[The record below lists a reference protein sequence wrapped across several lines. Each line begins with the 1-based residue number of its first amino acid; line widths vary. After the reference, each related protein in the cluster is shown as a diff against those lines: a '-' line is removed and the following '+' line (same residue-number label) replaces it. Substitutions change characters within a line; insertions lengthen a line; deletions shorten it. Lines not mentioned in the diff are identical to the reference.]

1 MTCKRGNTDH
11 DMNKTYTLAE
21 RMEQTDTRINSLSGC
36 HLDLQTPR
44 CTAISQADM
53 TCKRG
58 NTDHDMN
65 KTYTLAERM
74 EQTATRINS
83 LSGCHLDLHTPRCTA
98 IMQPGRHDM
107 QEREYRSRHEQ
118 NIHACRKNGTNSH
131 KNQLTEWLPSRSTDS
146 EMHRYQPGRHDMQER
161 EYRSRHEQNIHACR
175 KNGTN
180 SHKNQLTDH
189 GMEQTATRINSLS
202 GCHLD
207 LHTPR
212 CTAISQADITCKRGN
227 TDHDMNKTY
236 TLAERMEQT
245 ATRINSLSG
254 CHLDIHTP
262 RCTAIMQPGRHDK
275 QEREYRS
282 RHEQNIHACRKN
294 GPNSH
299 KNQLTEWLPS
309 RSTHSEMHRYHAARQ
324 T

>member
-1 MTCKRGNTDH
+1 
-11 DMNKTYTLAE
+11 
-21 RMEQTDTRINSLSGC
+21 
-36 HLDLQTPR
+36 
-44 CTAISQADM
+44 M

-83 LSGCHLDLHTPRCTA
+83 LSGCHLDLHTPRCSA
-98 IMQPGRHDM
+98 IMQTGRHDK
-107 QEREYRSRHEQ
+107 QEMEYRSRHEQ

-180 SHKNQLTDH
+180 SHKNQLTEWLPSRSTH
-189 GMEQTATRINSLS
+189 SEMHR
-202 GCHLD
+202 
-207 LHTPR
+207 
-212 CTAISQADITCKRGN
+212 
-227 TDHDMNKTY
+227 Y
-236 TLAERMEQT
+236 
-245 ATRINSLSG
+245 
-254 CHLDIHTP
+254 
-262 RCTAIMQPGRHDK
+262 QPGRHDM

-294 GPNSH
+294 GTNSH

-309 RSTHSEMHRYHAARQ
+309 RSTDSEMHRYQPGRHDMQERKHRSRHEQNIQACRKNGTNSHKNQLTEWLPSRSTDSKMHRYHAERQ

>member
-1 MTCKRGNTDH
+1 MTSKRGNTDH

-21 RMEQTDTRINSLSGC
+21 RMDQTATRINSLSGC
-36 HLDLQTPR
+36 HLDLHTPRCTAIMQPGRHDKQEREYRSRHEQNIHACRKNGTNSHKNQLTDHGMEQTATRINSLSGCHLDLHTPR

-107 QEREYRSRHEQ
+107 QEREYRSRREQ

-131 KNQLTEWLPSRSTDS
+131 KKQLTEWLPSRSTDS
-146 EMHRYQPGRHDMQER
+146 EMQH
-161 EYRSRHEQNIHACR
+161 
-175 KNGTN
+175 
-180 SHKNQLTDH
+180 
-189 GMEQTATRINSLS
+189 
-202 GCHLD
+202 
-207 LHTPR
+207 
-212 CTAISQADITCKRGN
+212 
-227 TDHDMNKTY
+227 
-236 TLAERMEQT
+236 
-245 ATRINSLSG
+245 
-254 CHLDIHTP
+254 
-262 RCTAIMQPGRHDK
+262 
-275 QEREYRS
+275 
-282 RHEQNIHACRKN
+282 
-294 GPNSH
+294 
-299 KNQLTEWLPS
+299 
-309 RSTHSEMHRYHAARQ
+309 YHAARQ

>member
-11 DMNKTYTLAE
+11 DMNKT
-21 RMEQTDTRINSLSGC
+21 N
-36 HLDLQTPR
+36 
-44 CTAISQADM
+44 
-53 TCKRG
+53 
-58 NTDHDMN
+58 
-65 KTYTLAERM
+65 TLAERM

-98 IMQPGRHDM
+98 I
-107 QEREYRSRHEQ
+107 
-118 NIHACRKNGTNSH
+118 
-131 KNQLTEWLPSRSTDS
+131 
-146 EMHRYQPGRHDMQER
+146 
-161 EYRSRHEQNIHACR
+161 
-175 KNGTN
+175 
-180 SHKNQLTDH
+180 
-189 GMEQTATRINSLS
+189 
-202 GCHLD
+202 
-207 LHTPR
+207 
-212 CTAISQADITCKRGN
+212 SQADMTCKRGN
-227 TDHDMNKTY
+227 KDHDMNKTY

-294 GPNSH
+294 GTNSH

-309 RSTHSEMHRYHAARQ
+309 RSTHSEMHRFHAARQ